1 MKRPR
6 RSLRPVTP
14 GWCWLVLLAPILL
27 CTPRLH
33 AQQTELH
40 EGKAALRAQQFEFS
54 RELRFAQYLQDKDAG
69 AEAIYVLERVDTAS
83 LSRVQKDSLFF
94 MLGWAAYTAKRLD
107 TSVNSLLKVSPS
119 FPLYSKA
126 RFFSAYC
133 EAFLGRTDTAAF
145 LLQNHRVSGADTAL
159 DELRNL
165 QLAGIDLLKR
175 DYPAYT
181 ERERQFTYSS
191 YIDSKEEQR
200 MKIYYD
206 KMRGFR
212 RRSPVLAG
220 IYSALVPGLGK
231 FYAGKKKQGIAAF
244 LPVLS
249 LAALTYE
256 AYRKDGVRSARFIGF
271 GTLFSVFYIGN
282 IWGSTLAV
290 KIRRNEFYKE
300 YDNKILFDMHIPLR
314 NFFN

>member
-1 MKRPR
+1 MKGI
-6 RSLRPVTP
+6 TAF
-14 GWCWLVLLAPILL
+14 LLFSLL
-27 CTPRLH
+27 CALRLH
-33 AQQTELH
+33 
-40 EGKAALRAQQFEFS
+40 AQQFEFS

-69 AEAIYVLERVDTAS
+69 PEAMRVLGQIDTVS
-83 LSRVQKDSLFF
+83 LSQEQKDSLYF

-107 TSVNSLLKVSPS
+107 TSISSLLKVSPG
-119 FPLYSKA
+119 FPLYNKA

-133 EAFLGRTDTAAF
+133 ESFQGRTDTAAL
-145 LLQNHRVSGADTAL
+145 LLQHHPVARTDTAL
-159 DELRNL
+159 NELRNL
-165 QLAGIDLLKR
+165 QLAGIALLQR
-175 DYPAYT
+175 NYPVYK
-181 ERERQFTYSS
+181 EREQQFTYSS
-191 YIDSKEEQR
+191 YVDSKEEQR

-206 KMRGFR
+206 KMRGFH

-220 IYSALVPGLGK
+220 LYSALVPGLGK

-244 LPVLS
+244 LPVIS